1 MPKLTVMNFHN
12 MIVDG
17 ISGAVRLPGAVLTFP
32 RSSTGPKPKKAWNMY
47 RLIASEV
54 RHPLGEAYSVE
65 YKWKKRLRY
74 LPERSAR
81 AAD

>member
-1 MPKLTVMNFHN
+1 MNFHT

-32 RSSTGPKPKKAWNMY
+32 RSPTGPKPKKAWNMS

-54 RHPLGEAYSVE
+54 RYPLGEAYSVE
-65 YKWKKRLRY
+65 YKWSKKRLHY
-74 LPERSAR
+74 LPGRSAR